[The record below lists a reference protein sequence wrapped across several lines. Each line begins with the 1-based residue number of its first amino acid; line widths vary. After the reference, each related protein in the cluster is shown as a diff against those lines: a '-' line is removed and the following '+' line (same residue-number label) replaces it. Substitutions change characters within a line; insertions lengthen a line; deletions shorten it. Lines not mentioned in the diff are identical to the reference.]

1 MHAVI
6 CLDPDNVFDKF
17 EGRLVL
23 EGYIRRHNLSP
34 EQPWD
39 DGDVLLWTCLRRVYD
54 KQCKTGCKWMILQII
69 QGHKVTDVIRAAG
82 PWWIER
88 QSKHCPLLVLDV
100 VSFTLLDV
108 GREAGREGGG
118 RGEHEHR

>member
-1 MHAVI
+1 MQTVI
-6 CLDPDNVFDKF
+6 CLDPNNVFDNF
-17 EGRLVL
+17 DGRLVL
-23 EGYIRRHNLSP
+23 EGYVRRHNLSP

-39 DGDVLLWTCLRRVYD
+39 DSDVMVWSSLKRVYE
-54 KQCKTGCKWMILQII
+54 KQYKIGCKWMISQII

-100 VSFTLLDV
+100 V
-108 GREAGREGGG
+108 
-118 RGEHEHR
+118 